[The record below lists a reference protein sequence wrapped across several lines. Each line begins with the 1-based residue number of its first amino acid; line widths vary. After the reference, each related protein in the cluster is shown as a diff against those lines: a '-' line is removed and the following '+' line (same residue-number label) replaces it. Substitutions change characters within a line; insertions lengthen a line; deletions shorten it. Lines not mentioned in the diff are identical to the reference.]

1 MNHGLVSNSLIFFPS
16 LFVYLFPSDSFFF
29 SHSSSFFSGSLKQ
42 NNFFSFLLSLFYK
55 SLKNISRSRMYN
67 ECSSPSSART
77 TTRGTGGGH
86 RLRSPICCLGVNAVV
101 EPESMTG
108 QRTPRSPY
116 EWLKSTAQ
124 ELELRDR
131 CRRVKTRIKVT
142 CRNNNCAYNCAHHQ
156 HHHQRHHSH
165 SYPGDFSYDPLS
177 YALNFEDDVRA
188 ADEDGSFPN
197 FTARLPA
204 SPVTKS
210 RSATVD
216 LISF

>member
-1 MNHGLVSNSLIFFPS
+1 
-16 LFVYLFPSDSFFF
+16 
-29 SHSSSFFSGSLKQ
+29 
-42 NNFFSFLLSLFYK
+42 
-55 SLKNISRSRMYN
+55 MYN
-67 ECSSPSSART
+67 ECSSPSSARS
-77 TTRGTGGGH
+77 TRGH
-86 RLRSPICCLGVNAVV
+86 RMRSPICCLGANAVV
-101 EPESMTG
+101 EPEAAMTG
-108 QRTPRSPY
+108 QRTPKSPY

-124 ELELRDR
+124 ELEIRDR

-142 CRNNNCAYNCAHHQ
+142 CRNNNCVYH
-156 HHHQRHHSH
+156 HHHQRHHSQG
-165 SYPGDFSYDPLS
+165 SPGDFSYDALS

-188 ADEDGSFPN
+188 ADEDGSFPD

>member
-1 MNHGLVSNSLIFFPS
+1 
-16 LFVYLFPSDSFFF
+16 
-29 SHSSSFFSGSLKQ
+29 
-42 NNFFSFLLSLFYK
+42 
-55 SLKNISRSRMYN
+55 MYN
-67 ECSSPSSART
+67 ECISPSSARSTTRNGT
-77 TTRGTGGGH
+77 TTLN
-86 RLRSPICCLGVNAVV
+86 RLRSPICCLGANAVV
-101 EPESMTG
+101 EPESMIGG

-124 ELELRDR
+124 ELEIRDR
-131 CRRVKTRIKVT
+131 CRRVKSRIKVT
-142 CRNNNCAYNCAHHQ
+142 CRNNNCAYNCVHN
-156 HHHQRHHSH
+156 HQRHHQSQ

-188 ADEDGSFPN
+188 DEDGSFPS

-210 RSATVD
+210 RSTTVD

>member
-1 MNHGLVSNSLIFFPS
+1 
-16 LFVYLFPSDSFFF
+16 
-29 SHSSSFFSGSLKQ
+29 
-42 NNFFSFLLSLFYK
+42 
-55 SLKNISRSRMYN
+55 MYN
-67 ECSSPSSART
+67 ECSSPSSARS
-77 TTRGTGGGH
+77 TRGTGH
-86 RLRSPICCLGVNAVV
+86 RLRSPICCLGANAVV
-101 EPESMTG
+101 EPEAMIG

-124 ELELRDR
+124 ELEIRDR

-142 CRNNNCAYNCAHHQ
+142 CRNNNCAYNCAHH
-156 HHHQRHHSH
+156 HHNQQRHQSH

-188 ADEDGSFPN
+188 DEDGSFPN

-204 SPVTKS
+204 SPVAKS